1 MANDSYCRIPVA
13 IIIFIGLSIIIGCIC
28 CIKGCADCI
37 SCCCCRS
44 SARSRERLRP
54 PEPQAYGA
62 QQYGYGQQPPPYA
75 PLQSRAPTTPGGGS
89 LFPMPERP
97 KYERIGDEEQGIKLN
112 DMTPKHAYLDGD
124 SVVSEPPVQKE
135 TTPMVAAAAAVPA
148 VARMPR
154 APTAPYPLHDD
165 DDGYHPPPPAVL
177 PAAGYSSGRS
187 SPARREYQP
196 SPVRQAT
203 AYHDEPAGYGYSNSG
218 GSYDNPYSSR
228 SYDTGYRGGG
238 NYHDDH
244 DAYNY
249 YENSRGG
256 YGGSRGGGFNV

>member
-1 MANDSYCRIPVA
+1 
-13 IIIFIGLSIIIGCIC
+13 
-28 CIKGCADCI
+28 
-37 SCCCCRS
+37 
-44 SARSRERLRP
+44 
-54 PEPQAYGA
+54 
-62 QQYGYGQQPPPYA
+62 
-75 PLQSRAPTTPGGGS
+75 
-89 LFPMPERP
+89 MPERP

-124 SVVSEPPVQKE
+124 SVVTDPPTQKE
-135 TTPMVAAAAAVPA
+135 TTPMVAAAAVPPL
-148 VARMPR
+148 ARMPR

-177 PAAGYSSGRS
+177 PAAGYSSGHS
-187 SPARREYQP
+187 SPRRDYQP

-203 AYHDEPAGYGYSNSG
+203 AYRDESPGYGYSNRG
-218 GSYDNPYSSR
+218 GSYDNGYSNR
-228 SYDTGYRGGG
+228 SYDNGYRGGG

-244 DAYNY
+244 DNYNY